1 MAGRRHA
8 TIATTSNWI
17 AALLLLA
24 ATATGANETPP
35 EVRVVSSASLRSDA
49 AFLRQTYEAL
59 HPDLYRY
66 NTHEKVARRFAAL
79 DRAFRSRA
87 AGDREAFLAFT
98 RFTAAI
104 RCGHSDPIL
113 YNQPREIV
121 EALTSGSPL
130 PPFRFV

>member
-49 AFLRQTYEAL
+49 ALLRQTYEAL

-66 NTHEKVARRFAAL
+66 NTHEEVARRFADL
-79 DRAFRSRA
+79 DRAFDHDQPA
-87 AGDREAFLAFT
+87 IEAFLAFT
-98 RFTAAI
+98 RFNAAI